1 MIFILINIYC
11 KRKFGSK
18 AFGNL
23 SNYFKY
29 FRFAD
34 AEYFCVQTDAD
45 FVLLIQ
51 YLC

>member
-34 AEYFCVQTDAD
+34 AED
-45 FVLLIQ
+45 FVYKQMQIL
-51 YLC
+51 YY